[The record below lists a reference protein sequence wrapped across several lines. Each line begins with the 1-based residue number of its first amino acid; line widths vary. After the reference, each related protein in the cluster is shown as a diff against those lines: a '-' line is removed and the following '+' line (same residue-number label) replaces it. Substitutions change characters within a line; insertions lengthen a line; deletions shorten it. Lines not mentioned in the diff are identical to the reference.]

1 MDLAEGAMRRQRS
14 PYPYLVPRAIR
25 KVLPVQV
32 SPEPT
37 PNPNAIKF
45 TLDRPST
52 GGGAE
57 TFKTGTDPAASPL
70 GAGIFA
76 LGDVTNV
83 FATANFVSVTKTD
96 TADWNDLGPKVVQ
109 AIEAHFGEAAS

>member
-1 MDLAEGAMRRQRS
+1 M
-14 PYPYLVPRAIR
+14 
-25 KVLPVQV
+25 QV

-37 PNPNAIKF
+37 PNPNAVKF

-57 TFKTGTDPAASPL
+57 TFKDGSDPAASPL
-70 GAGIFA
+70 GAAIFA

-96 TADWNDLGPKVVQ
+96 AADWSELAPRIVD
-109 AIEAHFGEAAS
+109 AIEVHFGEGAS

>member
-1 MDLAEGAMRRQRS
+1 M
-14 PYPYLVPRAIR
+14 
-25 KVLPVQV
+25 QV

-52 GGGAE
+52 DGGAQ
-57 TFKTGTDPAASPL
+57 TFREGSDPAASPL
-70 GAGIFA
+70 GARIFA
-76 LGDVTNV
+76 LGEVTNV

-96 TADWNDLGPKVVQ
+96 GADWADLGPKVVE
-109 AIEAHFGEAAS
+109 AIEGHFTDGDA